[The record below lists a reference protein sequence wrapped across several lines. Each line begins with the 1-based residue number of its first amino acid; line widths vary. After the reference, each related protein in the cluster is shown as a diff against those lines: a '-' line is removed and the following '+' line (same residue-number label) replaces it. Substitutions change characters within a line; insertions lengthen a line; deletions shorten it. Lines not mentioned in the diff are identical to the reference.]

1 MIRSSRPSPPG
12 SSASSS
18 SSPSS
23 LGSADSS
30 SVTRPDG
37 PEPSSRKT
45 GRARRPPVGPGQG
58 RRILNLDRY
67 VPRASPIHRADAR
80 GKVLLALAF
89 ILVVSLLPAGAFVAI
104 GLAWGAILVGSLVA
118 RLPLSATSRSAFLA
132 APFLLAALPLVVTRS
147 GEPLGTVVVGPL
159 SVTISGEGLRLFA
172 TIAAKSWVSVQAAL
186 LLAFTTPIPELI
198 EALRRLRLPG
208 LLVATIGFMV
218 RYLTVLG
225 DEAGRMGRAREARS
239 ADPTGRGGG
248 SLRWRA
254 TVTGHMVGTL
264 FLRSYE
270 RSERIYAA
278 MLARGFEGT
287 LLRLPGRPIEPV
299 ELAGFALAG
308 LVVALVGLA
317 GWLWL
322 PTL

>member
-1 MIRSSRPSPPG
+1 LPPRTGGVRRP
-12 SSASSS
+12 
-18 SSPSS
+18 
-23 LGSADSS
+23 
-30 SVTRPDG
+30 PDG
-37 PEPSSRKT
+37 PRR
-45 GRARRPPVGPGQG
+45 GHRA
-58 RRILNLDRY
+58 LNLDRY
-67 VPRASPIHRADAR
+67 VPRASPAHRADAR

-118 RLPLSATSRSAFLA
+118 RLPLSATSRSAFFA

-287 LLRLPGRPIEPV
+287 LLRLPGRPIEPA
-299 ELAGFALAG
+299 ELLGFALAG